1 MDSDSILNLERSLF
15 ESNSSEFEGGA
26 IYNKSR
32 LLIYG
37 SLFDKNASFKGGAIY
52 NERILNVKSCEFKNN
67 IASDGNHIESENTKN
82 LNIFNCNF
90 D

>member
-1 MDSDSILNLERSLF
+1 M
-15 ESNSSEFEGGA
+15 
-26 IYNKSR
+26 
-32 LLIYG
+32 
-37 SLFDKNASFKGGAIY
+37 GGAIY

-67 IASDGNHIESENTKN
+67 IASDGNHIESENTGN